1 LDKVLLQVDV
11 LLRGFDE
18 DLSEDFGK
26 DFEVVIRIEGD
37 CIPVPLPQ
45 SVTSLRTAWSKPGD
59 HVMDSEVDPDSPSA
73 PGSDPPT
80 YPVVALG
87 GTFDHLHAG
96 HKILLSMAAW
106 IADEKLIVGVTDDA
120 LLTKKDNRDVL
131 ESLPERIRNVRLF
144 LEIVKPGLV
153 CDIVPIHDVYGPTA
167 TDTNIQALV
176 VSKETASGGKAVDKC
191 REEKGLPPL
200 KTFVIDVISHS
211 SRRLD
216 VEDVETLKQA
226 KMSSTY
232 IRQWIVS
239 RQNRGAGTRRT

>member
-1 LDKVLLQVDV
+1 
-11 LLRGFDE
+11 
-18 DLSEDFGK
+18 
-26 DFEVVIRIEGD
+26 
-37 CIPVPLPQ
+37 
-45 SVTSLRTAWSKPGD
+45 
-59 HVMDSEVDPDSPSA
+59 
-73 PGSDPPT
+73 
-80 YPVVALG
+80 
-87 GTFDHLHAG
+87 
-96 HKILLSMAAW
+96 
-106 IADEKLIVGVTDDA
+106 LITKKRAVHQNRFLDDA

-176 VSKETASGGKAVDKC
+176 VSKETASGGKAGMWVAFPGGVLIFIGAQVDKC
-191 REEKGLPPL
+191 REEKGLPAL